1 MPPEYINTHTHK
13 KSLKKKIKLTSFC
26 TSKKTI
32 NKTKRQLKDF
42 EKISENDVTN
52 KSLISKIYKQLIQLS
67 KKKKKKKSKYG
78 QRTSLVVQWVL
89 IRLPIQGT
97 QVPSVVQEDS
107 TCHGANRPMLHNY

>member
-1 MPPEYINTHTHK
+1 MHSTFVLQMDQKKAMYLKNKMCMQMPPEYINTHTQK

-67 KKKKKKKSKYG
+67 KKKKKKNQNMG
-78 QRTSLVVQWVL
+78 RG
-89 IRLPIQGT
+89 LPLWSSG
-97 QVPSVVQEDS
+97 
-107 TCHGANRPMLHNY
+107 Y